1 MADISPDELQQ
12 RVLVIKRF
20 KELLKSQRERFNAY
34 LDTLDRQKDIIQTG
48 SADELLRHVDLEEKL
63 VTDIFSIQKVIDPL
77 EKMYKA
83 AHGTDPVSVLT
94 PALKGTIPEGKQL
107 SSDKEVFSLQEALNG
122 LKTEAVTRSERNREL
137 LSRRMSE
144 LRSEIKTLQNN
155 PYAKR
160 SDNSILA
167 SGRIDISG

>member
-20 KELLKSQRERFNAY
+20 KELLKSQRERFSTY
-34 LDTLDRQKDIIQTG
+34 LDTLDRQKDIIQAG

-77 EKMYKA
+77 EKMYQTAYKVEPA
-83 AHGTDPVSVLT
+83 SVFT
-94 PALKGTIPEGKQL
+94 PALKGLVPDDKQF
-107 SSDKEVFSLQEALNG
+107 SPDEEVFSLQEALNG
-122 LKTEAVTRSERNREL
+122 LKAEAVTRSERNREL

-144 LRSEIKTLQNN
+144 LRLEIKTLQNN

-160 SDNSILA
+160 SDNRILA
-167 SGRIDISG
+167 SGHIDISG